1 MLWKMRA
8 AAGPREVRDMR
19 YENGWIFA
27 DGRFVRGGFSVENG
41 RFAHVLEDVPGPAE
55 DLDGALVI
63 PGLVDIHVHG
73 CAGADFSDGDYA
85 GLVRMAR
92 YLARRGVT
100 SFAPASMTLP
110 YDALDKAFHAAA
122 RLRREGLADGARL
135 VGIQMEGPFLSRE
148 KRGSQ
153 NPAYLRLPDWDRFLR
168 LYDAAEGLLRIV
180 DVAPELPG
188 AAEFTRRASEKCRV
202 SVAHTAAGYDQAAAV
217 FDAGATHLTHL
228 FNAMSGIH
236 HRHPGPI
243 GAASERENVTAELI
257 CDGIHVHPSA
267 VRMAFRL
274 FPGRICLISDAL
286 RCCGMADGSYSLGGQ
301 EILLSGGVAR
311 LTGGAIAGSAANL
324 YQCMRRAVSFGIPRE
339 QAVWAA
345 TALPARVIGRE
356 SETGAIADGRA
367 ADFVI
372 CGGELEPRA
381 VYLGG
386 KRLEQSPGPF
396 APSR

>member
-1 MLWKMRA
+1 
-8 AAGPREVRDMR
+8 MR

-41 RFAHVLEDVPGPAE
+41 RFAHVLENVPGPAE

-92 YLARRGVT
+92 HLARRGVT

-135 VGIQMEGPFLSRE
+135 MGIQMEGPFLSRE

-188 AAEFTRRASEKCRV
+188 AVEFTRRASEKCRV

-274 FPGRICLISDAL
+274 LPGRICLISDAL

-311 LTGGAIAGSAANL
+311 LTGGAIAGSAADL

-372 CGGELEPRA
+372 CGGELEPEA

-386 KRLEQSPGPF
+386 KRLEQSAGPF
-396 APSR
+396 APGR

>member
-1 MLWKMRA
+1 
-8 AAGPREVRDMR
+8 MR

-110 YDALDKAFHAAA
+110 YDALDKAFRAAA

-135 VGIQMEGPFLSRE
+135 MGIQMEGPFLSRE

-188 AAEFTRRASEKCRV
+188 AVEFTRRASEKCRV

-274 FPGRICLISDAL
+274 FPRRICLISDAL

-311 LTGGAIAGSAANL
+311 LTGGAIAGSAADL

-372 CGGELEPRA
+372 CGGELEPEA

-386 KRLEQSPGPF
+386 KRLEQSVGPF

>member
-1 MLWKMRA
+1 
-8 AAGPREVRDMR
+8 MR

-110 YDALDKAFHAAA
+110 YDALDRAFHAAA

-135 VGIQMEGPFLSRE
+135 MGIQMEGPFLSRE

-188 AAEFTRRASEKCRV
+188 TVEFTRRASEKCRV

-286 RCCGMADGSYSLGGQ
+286 RCCGMADGPYSLGGQ

-311 LTGGAIAGSAANL
+311 LTGGAIAGSAADL

-372 CGGELEPRA
+372 CGGELEPEA

-386 KRLEQSPGPF
+386 KRLEQSVGPF

>member
-1 MLWKMRA
+1 
-8 AAGPREVRDMR
+8 MR

-92 YLARRGVT
+92 HLARRGVT

-135 VGIQMEGPFLSRE
+135 MGIQMEGPFLSRE

-188 AAEFTRRASEKCRV
+188 AVEFTRRASEKCRV

-228 FNAMSGIH
+228 FNATSGIH

-311 LTGGAIAGSAANL
+311 LTGGTIAGSAADL

-372 CGGELEPRA
+372 CGGELEPEA

-386 KRLEQSPGPF
+386 KRLEQSVGPF

>member
-1 MLWKMRA
+1 
-8 AAGPREVRDMR
+8 MR

-135 VGIQMEGPFLSRE
+135 MGIQMEGPFLSRE

-153 NPAYLRLPDWDRFLR
+153 NPAYLRLPDWDSFLR

-188 AAEFTRRASEKCRV
+188 AVEFTRRASEKCRV

-311 LTGGAIAGSAANL
+311 LIGGAIAGSAADL

-345 TALPARVIGRE
+345 TARPARVIGRE

-372 CGGELEPRA
+372 CGGELEPEA

-386 KRLEQSPGPF
+386 KRLEQSVGPF
-396 APSR
+396 ASSR

>member
-1 MLWKMRA
+1 
-8 AAGPREVRDMR
+8 MR

-92 YLARRGVT
+92 HLARRGVT

-135 VGIQMEGPFLSRE
+135 MGIQMEGPFLSRE

-188 AAEFTRRASEKCRV
+188 AVEFTRRASEKCRV

-311 LTGGAIAGSAANL
+311 LTGGAIAGSAADL

-356 SETGAIADGRA
+356 SETGAIADGRV

-372 CGGELEPRA
+372 CGGELEPGA

-386 KRLEQSPGPF
+386 KRLEQSAGPF

>member
-1 MLWKMRA
+1 
-8 AAGPREVRDMR
+8 MR

-135 VGIQMEGPFLSRE
+135 MGIQMEGPFLSRE

-188 AAEFTRRASEKCRV
+188 AVEFTRRASEKCRV

-311 LTGGAIAGSAANL
+311 LTGGAIAGSAADL

-372 CGGELEPRA
+372 CGGELEPEA

-386 KRLEQSPGPF
+386 KRLEQGAGPF
-396 APSR
+396 APGR

>member
-1 MLWKMRA
+1 
-8 AAGPREVRDMR
+8 MR

-41 RFAHVLEDVPGPAE
+41 RFAHVLEDVPGPAK

-135 VGIQMEGPFLSRE
+135 MGIQMEGPFLSRE

-188 AAEFTRRASEKCRV
+188 AVEFTRRASEKCRV

-311 LTGGAIAGSAANL
+311 LTGGAIAGSAADL

-372 CGGELEPRA
+372 CGGELEPEA

-386 KRLEQSPGPF
+386 KRLEQSVGPF

>member
-1 MLWKMRA
+1 
-8 AAGPREVRDMR
+8 MR

-135 VGIQMEGPFLSRE
+135 MGIQMEGPFLSRE

-188 AAEFTRRASEKCRV
+188 AVEFTRRASEKCRV

-286 RCCGMADGSYSLGGQ
+286 RCCGMADGPYSLGGQ

-311 LTGGAIAGSAANL
+311 LTGGAIAGSAADL

-372 CGGELEPRA
+372 CGGELEPEA

-386 KRLEQSPGPF
+386 KRLEQSAGPF

>member
-1 MLWKMRA
+1 
-8 AAGPREVRDMR
+8 MR

-92 YLARRGVT
+92 HLARRGVT

-135 VGIQMEGPFLSRE
+135 MGIQMEGPFLSRE

-188 AAEFTRRASEKCRV
+188 AVEFTRRASEKCRV

-311 LTGGAIAGSAANL
+311 LTGGAIAGSAADL

-356 SETGAIADGRA
+356 SETGVIADGRA

-372 CGGELEPRA
+372 CGGELEPEA

-386 KRLEQSPGPF
+386 KRLEQGVGPF
-396 APSR
+396 APNR

>member
-1 MLWKMRA
+1 
-8 AAGPREVRDMR
+8 MR

-27 DGRFVRGGFSVENG
+27 DGRFARGGFSVENG

-135 VGIQMEGPFLSRE
+135 MGIQMEGPFLSRE

-188 AAEFTRRASEKCRV
+188 AVEFTRRASEKCRV
-202 SVAHTAAGYDQAAAV
+202 SVAHTAAEYDQAAAV

-311 LTGGAIAGSAANL
+311 LTGGAIAGSAADL

-372 CGGELEPRA
+372 CGGELEPEA

-386 KRLEQSPGPF
+386 KRLEQGVGPF

>member
-1 MLWKMRA
+1 
-8 AAGPREVRDMR
+8 MR

-92 YLARRGVT
+92 HLARRGVT

-135 VGIQMEGPFLSRE
+135 MGIQMEGPFLSRE

-188 AAEFTRRASEKCRV
+188 AVEFTRRASEKCRV

-311 LTGGAIAGSAANL
+311 LTGGTIAGSAADL

-345 TALPARVIGRE
+345 TALPALVIGRE
-356 SETGAIADGRA
+356 IETGAIADGRA

-372 CGGELEPRA
+372 CGGELEPEA
-381 VYLGG
+381 LYLGG
-386 KRLEQSPGPF
+386 KRLEQSVGPF

>member
-1 MLWKMRA
+1 
-8 AAGPREVRDMR
+8 MR

-41 RFAHVLEDVPGPAE
+41 RFAHVLEDIPGPAE

-110 YDALDKAFHAAA
+110 YDALDTAFRTAA
-122 RLRREGLADGARL
+122 RLHREGLADGARL
-135 VGIQMEGPFLSRE
+135 MGIQMEGPFLSRE

-188 AAEFTRRASEKCRV
+188 AVEFTRRASEKCRV

-311 LTGGAIAGSAANL
+311 LTGGAIAGSAADL

-372 CGGELEPRA
+372 CGGELEPEA

-386 KRLEQSPGPF
+386 KRLEQSVGPF
-396 APSR
+396 APGR

>member
-1 MLWKMRA
+1 
-8 AAGPREVRDMR
+8 MR

-92 YLARRGVT
+92 HLARRGVT

-135 VGIQMEGPFLSRE
+135 MGIQMEGPFLSRE

-188 AAEFTRRASEKCRV
+188 AVEFTRRASEKCRV

-243 GAASERENVTAELI
+243 GAASERENATAELI

-311 LTGGAIAGSAANL
+311 LTGGAIAGSAADL

-372 CGGELEPRA
+372 CGGELEPEA

-386 KRLEQSPGPF
+386 KRLEQSVGPF

>member
-1 MLWKMRA
+1 
-8 AAGPREVRDMR
+8 MR

-41 RFAHVLEDVPGPAE
+41 QFAHVLEDVPGPAE

-135 VGIQMEGPFLSRE
+135 MGIQMEGPFLSRE

-188 AAEFTRRASEKCRV
+188 AVEFTRRASEKCRV

-311 LTGGAIAGSAANL
+311 LTGGAIAGSAADL

-372 CGGELEPRA
+372 CGGELEPEA

-386 KRLEQSPGPF
+386 KRLEQSVGPF
-396 APSR
+396 APGR

>member
-1 MLWKMRA
+1 
-8 AAGPREVRDMR
+8 MR

-100 SFAPASMTLP
+100 SYAPASMTLP

-135 VGIQMEGPFLSRE
+135 MGIQMEGPFLSRE

-188 AAEFTRRASEKCRV
+188 AVEFTRRASEKCRV

-311 LTGGAIAGSAANL
+311 LTGGAIAGSAADL

-372 CGGELEPRA
+372 CGGELEPEA

-386 KRLEQSPGPF
+386 KRLEQSAGPF

>member
-1 MLWKMRA
+1 
-8 AAGPREVRDMR
+8 MR

-92 YLARRGVT
+92 YLARQGVT

-135 VGIQMEGPFLSRE
+135 MGIQMEGPFLSRE

-188 AAEFTRRASEKCRV
+188 AVEFTRRASEKCRV

-311 LTGGAIAGSAANL
+311 LTGGTIAGSAADL

-372 CGGELEPRA
+372 CGGELEPEA

-386 KRLEQSPGPF
+386 KRLEQSAGPF
-396 APSR
+396 APSL

>member
-1 MLWKMRA
+1 
-8 AAGPREVRDMR
+8 MR

-73 CAGADFSDGDYA
+73 CAGADFSNGDYA

-92 YLARRGVT
+92 HLARRGVT

-135 VGIQMEGPFLSRE
+135 MGIQMEGPFLSRE

-188 AAEFTRRASEKCRV
+188 AVEFTRRASEKCRV

-311 LTGGAIAGSAANL
+311 LTGGAIAGSAADL

-372 CGGELEPRA
+372 CGGELEPEA

-386 KRLEQSPGPF
+386 KRLEQSVGPF

>member
-1 MLWKMRA
+1 
-8 AAGPREVRDMR
+8 MR

-27 DGRFVRGGFSVENG
+27 DGRFARGGFSVENG

-135 VGIQMEGPFLSRE
+135 MGIQMEGPFLSRE

-188 AAEFTRRASEKCRV
+188 AVEFTRRASEKCRV
-202 SVAHTAAGYDQAAAV
+202 SVAHTAAGYDQATAV

-311 LTGGAIAGSAANL
+311 LTGGAIAVSAADL

-372 CGGELEPRA
+372 CGGELEPEA

-386 KRLEQSPGPF
+386 KRLEQSAGPF

>member
-1 MLWKMRA
+1 
-8 AAGPREVRDMR
+8 MR

-122 RLRREGLADGARL
+122 RLHREGLADGARL
-135 VGIQMEGPFLSRE
+135 MGIQMEGPFLSRE

-188 AAEFTRRASEKCRV
+188 AVEFTRRASEKCRV

-311 LTGGAIAGSAANL
+311 LTGGAIAGSAADL

-372 CGGELEPRA
+372 CGGELEPEA

-386 KRLEQSPGPF
+386 KRLEQSVVPF

>member
-1 MLWKMRA
+1 
-8 AAGPREVRDMR
+8 MR

-41 RFAHVLEDVPGPAE
+41 RFAHVLEDIPGPAE

-63 PGLVDIHVHG
+63 PGLVDIHVPG

-92 YLARRGVT
+92 HLARRGVT

-135 VGIQMEGPFLSRE
+135 MGIQMEGPFLSRE

-188 AAEFTRRASEKCRV
+188 AVEFTRRASEKCRV

-311 LTGGAIAGSAANL
+311 LTGGAIAGSAADL

-372 CGGELEPRA
+372 CGGELEPEA

-386 KRLEQSPGPF
+386 KRLEQSAGPF

>member
-1 MLWKMRA
+1 
-8 AAGPREVRDMR
+8 MR

-135 VGIQMEGPFLSRE
+135 MGIQMEGPFLSRE

-188 AAEFTRRASEKCRV
+188 AVEFTRRASEKCRV

-311 LTGGAIAGSAANL
+311 LTGGAIAGSAADL
-324 YQCMRRAVSFGIPRE
+324 YQCMRRAVFFGIPRE

-372 CGGELEPRA
+372 CGGELEPEA

-386 KRLEQSPGPF
+386 KRLEQSVGPF

>member
-1 MLWKMRA
+1 
-8 AAGPREVRDMR
+8 MR

-27 DGRFVRGGFSVENG
+27 DGRFARGGFSVENG

-100 SFAPASMTLP
+100 SFAPTSMTLP

-135 VGIQMEGPFLSRE
+135 MGIQMEGPFLSRE

-188 AAEFTRRASEKCRV
+188 AVEFTRRASEKCRV
-202 SVAHTAAGYDQAAAV
+202 SVAHTAAEYDQAAAV

-311 LTGGAIAGSAANL
+311 LTGGAIAGSAADL

-372 CGGELEPRA
+372 CGGELEPEA

-386 KRLEQSPGPF
+386 KRLEQGVGPF

>member
-1 MLWKMRA
+1 
-8 AAGPREVRDMR
+8 MR

-110 YDALDKAFHAAA
+110 YDALDRAFHAAA

-135 VGIQMEGPFLSRE
+135 MGIQMEGPFLSRE

-188 AAEFTRRASEKCRV
+188 AVEFTRRASEKCRV
-202 SVAHTAAGYDQAAAV
+202 SVAHTAAGYDQVAAV

-311 LTGGAIAGSAANL
+311 LTGGTIAGSAADL

-372 CGGELEPRA
+372 CGGELEPEA

-386 KRLEQSPGPF
+386 KRLEQSAGPF
-396 APSR
+396 APNR

>member
-1 MLWKMRA
+1 
-8 AAGPREVRDMR
+8 MR

-27 DGRFVRGGFSVENG
+27 DGRFVRGGFCVENG

-135 VGIQMEGPFLSRE
+135 MGIQMEGPFLSRE

-188 AAEFTRRASEKCRV
+188 AVEFTRRASEKCRV

-311 LTGGAIAGSAANL
+311 LTGGAIAGSAADL

-372 CGGELEPRA
+372 CGGELEPEA

-386 KRLEQSPGPF
+386 KRLEQSVGPF

>member
-1 MLWKMRA
+1 
-8 AAGPREVRDMR
+8 MR

-135 VGIQMEGPFLSRE
+135 MGIQMEGPFLSRE

-188 AAEFTRRASEKCRV
+188 AVEFTRRASEKCRV

-228 FNAMSGIH
+228 FNALSGIH

-311 LTGGAIAGSAANL
+311 LTGGAIAGSAADL

-372 CGGELEPRA
+372 CGGGLEPEA

-386 KRLEQSPGPF
+386 KRLEQSVGPF

>member
-1 MLWKMRA
+1 
-8 AAGPREVRDMR
+8 MR

-27 DGRFVRGGFSVENG
+27 DGRFVRGGFSVENR

-135 VGIQMEGPFLSRE
+135 MGIQMEGPFLSRE

-153 NPAYLRLPDWDRFLR
+153 NPAYLRLPDWDRVLR

-188 AAEFTRRASEKCRV
+188 AVEFTRRASEKCRV

-311 LTGGAIAGSAANL
+311 LTGGAIAGSAADL

-372 CGGELEPRA
+372 CGGELEPEA

-386 KRLEQSPGPF
+386 KRLEQSVGPF

>member
-1 MLWKMRA
+1 
-8 AAGPREVRDMR
+8 MR

-27 DGRFVRGGFSVENG
+27 GGRFVRGGFSVENG

-135 VGIQMEGPFLSRE
+135 MGIQMEGPFLSRE

-153 NPAYLRLPDWDRFLR
+153 NPAYLRLPHWDRFLR

-188 AAEFTRRASEKCRV
+188 AVEFTRRASEKCRV
-202 SVAHTAAGYDQAAAV
+202 SVAHTAAEYDQAAAV

-243 GAASERENVTAELI
+243 GTASERENVTAELI

-311 LTGGAIAGSAANL
+311 LTGGAIAGSAADL

-372 CGGELEPRA
+372 CGGELEPEA

-386 KRLEQSPGPF
+386 KRLEQSAGPF
-396 APSR
+396 APGR

>member
-1 MLWKMRA
+1 
-8 AAGPREVRDMR
+8 MR

-41 RFAHVLEDVPGPAE
+41 RFAHVLEDIPGPAE

-135 VGIQMEGPFLSRE
+135 MGIQMEGPFLSRE

-188 AAEFTRRASEKCRV
+188 AVEFTRRASEKCRV

-286 RCCGMADGSYSLGGQ
+286 RCCGMDDGSYSLGGQ

-311 LTGGAIAGSAANL
+311 LTGGAIAGSAADL

-372 CGGELEPRA
+372 CGGELEPEA

-386 KRLEQSPGPF
+386 KRLEQSAGPF
-396 APSR
+396 APGR

>member
-1 MLWKMRA
+1 
-8 AAGPREVRDMR
+8 MR

-41 RFAHVLEDVPGPAE
+41 RFVHVLEDVPGPAE

-135 VGIQMEGPFLSRE
+135 MGIQMEGPFLSRE

-188 AAEFTRRASEKCRV
+188 AVEFTRRASEKCRV

-311 LTGGAIAGSAANL
+311 LTGGAIAGSAADL

-372 CGGELEPRA
+372 CGGELEPEA

-386 KRLEQSPGPF
+386 KRLEQSVGPF
-396 APSR
+396 APSL

>member
-1 MLWKMRA
+1 
-8 AAGPREVRDMR
+8 MR

-27 DGRFVRGGFSVENG
+27 GGRFVRGGFSVENG

-110 YDALDKAFHAAA
+110 YDALDKAFRAAV

-135 VGIQMEGPFLSRE
+135 MGIQMEGPFLSRE

-188 AAEFTRRASEKCRV
+188 AAEFTRRASKKCRV

-228 FNAMSGIH
+228 FNAMSCIH

-311 LTGGAIAGSAANL
+311 LTGGAIAGSAADL

-372 CGGELEPRA
+372 CGGELEPEA

-386 KRLEQSPGPF
+386 KRLEQSAGPF

>member
-1 MLWKMRA
+1 
-8 AAGPREVRDMR
+8 MR
-19 YENGWIFA
+19 YENGWVFA

-135 VGIQMEGPFLSRE
+135 MGIQMEGPFLSRE

-188 AAEFTRRASEKCRV
+188 AVEFTRRASEKCRV

-311 LTGGAIAGSAANL
+311 LTGGAIAGSAADL

-345 TALPARVIGRE
+345 TALPARAIGRE

-372 CGGELEPRA
+372 CGGELEPEA

-386 KRLEQSPGPF
+386 KRLEQSVGPF

>member
-1 MLWKMRA
+1 
-8 AAGPREVRDMR
+8 MR

-122 RLRREGLADGARL
+122 RLHREGLADGARL
-135 VGIQMEGPFLSRE
+135 MGIQMEGPFLSRE

-188 AAEFTRRASEKCRV
+188 AVEFTRRASEKCRV

-236 HRHPGPI
+236 HRHLGPI

-311 LTGGAIAGSAANL
+311 LTGGAIAGSAADL

-372 CGGELEPRA
+372 CGGELEPEA

-386 KRLEQSPGPF
+386 KRLEQSVGPF

>member
-1 MLWKMRA
+1 
-8 AAGPREVRDMR
+8 MR

-122 RLRREGLADGARL
+122 RLHREGLADGARL
-135 VGIQMEGPFLSRE
+135 MGIQMEGPFLSRE

-188 AAEFTRRASEKCRV
+188 AVEFTRRASEKCRV

-311 LTGGAIAGSAANL
+311 LTGGAIAGSAADL

-372 CGGELEPRA
+372 CGGELEPEA

-386 KRLEQSPGPF
+386 KRLEQSVGPF
-396 APSR
+396 APRR

>member
-1 MLWKMRA
+1 
-8 AAGPREVRDMR
+8 MR

-27 DGRFVRGGFSVENG
+27 GGRFVRGGFSVENG

-55 DLDGALVI
+55 DLDGVLVI

-135 VGIQMEGPFLSRE
+135 MGIQMEGPFLSRE

-188 AAEFTRRASEKCRV
+188 AVEFTRRASEKCRV

-311 LTGGAIAGSAANL
+311 LTGGAIAGSAADL

-372 CGGELEPRA
+372 CGGELEPEA

-386 KRLEQSPGPF
+386 KRLEQSAGPF

>member
-1 MLWKMRA
+1 
-8 AAGPREVRDMR
+8 MR

-92 YLARRGVT
+92 HLARRGVT

-135 VGIQMEGPFLSRE
+135 MGIQMEGPFLSRE

-188 AAEFTRRASEKCRV
+188 AVEFTRRASEKCRV

-243 GAASERENVTAELI
+243 GAASERENFTAELI

-311 LTGGAIAGSAANL
+311 LTGGAIAGSAADL

-372 CGGELEPRA
+372 CGGELEPEA

-386 KRLEQSPGPF
+386 KRLEQSVGPF

>member
-1 MLWKMRA
+1 
-8 AAGPREVRDMR
+8 MR

-41 RFAHVLEDVPGPAE
+41 RFAHVLEEVPGPAE

-135 VGIQMEGPFLSRE
+135 MGIQMEGPFLSRE

-188 AAEFTRRASEKCRV
+188 AVEFTRRASEKCRV

-311 LTGGAIAGSAANL
+311 LTGGAIAGSAADL

-372 CGGELEPRA
+372 CGGELEPEA

-386 KRLEQSPGPF
+386 KRLEQSVGPF

>member
-1 MLWKMRA
+1 
-8 AAGPREVRDMR
+8 MR

-41 RFAHVLEDVPGPAE
+41 RFAHVLEDIPGPAE

-92 YLARRGVT
+92 HLARRGVT
-100 SFAPASMTLP
+100 SFAPTSMTLP

-135 VGIQMEGPFLSRE
+135 MGIQMEGPFLSRE

-188 AAEFTRRASEKCRV
+188 AVEFTRRASEKCRV

-311 LTGGAIAGSAANL
+311 LTGGAIAGSAADL

-372 CGGELEPRA
+372 CGGELEPEA

-386 KRLEQSPGPF
+386 KRLEQSAGPF

>member
-1 MLWKMRA
+1 
-8 AAGPREVRDMR
+8 MR

-41 RFAHVLEDVPGPAE
+41 QFAHVLEDVPGPAE

-135 VGIQMEGPFLSRE
+135 MGIQMEGPFLSRE

-180 DVAPELPG
+180 DAAPELPG
-188 AAEFTRRASEKCRV
+188 AVEFTRRASEKCRV

-311 LTGGAIAGSAANL
+311 LTGGTIAGSAADL

-372 CGGELEPRA
+372 CGGELEPEA

-386 KRLEQSPGPF
+386 KRLEQSVGPF

>member
-1 MLWKMRA
+1 
-8 AAGPREVRDMR
+8 MR

-135 VGIQMEGPFLSRE
+135 MGIQMEGPFLSRE

-188 AAEFTRRASEKCRV
+188 AVEFTRRASEKCRV

-311 LTGGAIAGSAANL
+311 LTGGAIAGSAADL

-372 CGGELEPRA
+372 CGGELEPEA

-386 KRLEQSPGPF
+386 KRLEQSVGPF
-396 APSR
+396 APNR